1 MKFNFLKNIPL
12 PVPFVHVGILYL
24 VASLTS
30 CGESINLEQSDKKVE
45 ETDITITAT
54 LPQLN
59 DVIQDFPEITWKEN
73 ASISIFDYIKN
84 NNVFNS
90 SQVTPSQTAVFSG
103 KAIDSESYHAYYPYE
118 SSMAFKYSLI
128 PFDIPM
134 FQSQSVYGTI
144 DMLGPLY
151 ASFGNGETDI
161 KFNTIS
167 TIVSFVMPQDCQGIR
182 SICIKDNGG
191 VPITGSFN
199 FNVKKQS
206 CDITES
212 SVNKAVLFGPFESG
226 KRYFVNVAS
235 VENLFKSGLSIEFND
250 NKAET
255 STVVFETVEILQDKK
270 YLDLGEIQFGDFA
283 PKFSVEDLKLPGK
296 KGVCAKTMMSKVV
309 AQKPYWNYTWK
320 KEFYPDQPKNVEFIP
335 MTWGGFNPNDVI
347 PYIQR
352 LVDEGK
358 ISKVLAFNEPDKKD
372 QSNMTVDRVLELW
385 PYLEALGIPIGSP
398 APAQHPVTS
407 SWFKTFM
414 EKAVNMGYRVDFV
427 CVHDYGGGSVQS
439 FKDKMSS
446 IHTKYNR
453 PILVTEFAVA
463 DWNASKPEDNKHS
476 LQKVKSF
483 MQGALNWMESTEYI
497 LGYAWFSFGVDQA
510 AGTTSALFDKSNN
523 LTELGEYYSNF
534 KPNKQ

>member
-24 VASLTS
+24 MASLTS

-59 DVIQDFPEITWKEN
+59 DVIQDFQEITWKEN

-182 SICIKDNGG
+182 SVCIKDNGG

-270 YLDLGEIQFGDFA
+270 YLDLGEIHFGDFA

-358 ISKVLAFNEPDKKD
+358 ISKVLAFNEPDTKD
-372 QSNMTVDRVLELW
+372 QSNMTVDRAIELW

-398 APAQHPVTS
+398 SMATS
-407 SWFKTFM
+407 PTGKWMTDFM
-414 EKAVNMGYRVDFV
+414 KRAKGLGYRIDFI
-427 CVHDYGGGSVQS
+427 CVHDYTSACNVS
-439 FKDKMSS
+439 NLKRKIDN
-446 IHTKYNR
+446 TYNAYEK
-453 PILVTEFAVA
+453 PILLTEFAIA
-463 DWNASKPEDNKHS
+463 DRTTTTIEGNSWKPEQILKYMKSALDYLENADN
-476 LQKVKSF
+476 V
-483 MQGALNWMESTEYI
+483 
-497 LGYAWFSFGVDQA
+497 LGYAWFSFGIKEAQ
-510 AGTTSALFDKSNN
+510 GWPSALFDESNN

-534 KPNKQ
+534 KPNK